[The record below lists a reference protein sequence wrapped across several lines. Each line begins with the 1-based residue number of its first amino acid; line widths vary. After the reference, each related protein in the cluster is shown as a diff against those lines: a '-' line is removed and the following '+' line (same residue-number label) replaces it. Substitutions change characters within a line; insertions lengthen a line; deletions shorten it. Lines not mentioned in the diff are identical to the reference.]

1 MNNTTPCTI
10 TVTVQ
15 DKGEPGSQG
24 PNRDKFS
31 ITVVASPAEMVT
43 LRDLRRGN
51 IQIHQSQFESESL
64 VASAAEGIFPSGASL
79 NGVQLSGLQVGK
91 GIITSGTGTARG
103 DFQTLLLGTSM
114 LGQPQ
119 NINVEG
125 SASSGSRNA
134 DGSVTFAGV
143 STVDMGDGTVPLSV
157 VPFSVT
163 VTPQALALTLGLS
176 ALPSATV
183 TAGRITIE

>member
-1 MNNTTPCTI
+1 MCDWLGEVAEPARQLFAANFFGLPYTGILLATGGLDSAQTPLA
-10 TVTVQ
+10 
-15 DKGEPGSQG
+15 S
-24 PNRDKFS
+24 S
-31 ITVVASPAEMVT
+31 VV
-43 LRDLRRGN
+43 
-51 IQIHQSQFESESL
+51 
-64 VASAAEGIFPSGASL
+64 SAAEGIFPSGASL

-91 GIITSGTGTARG
+91 GIITSVNGTARG

-143 STVDMGDGTVPLSV
+143 SAVDMGDGTVPLSV

>member
-1 MNNTTPCTI
+1 
-10 TVTVQ
+10 
-15 DKGEPGSQG
+15 
-24 PNRDKFS
+24 
-31 ITVVASPAEMVT
+31 
-43 LRDLRRGN
+43 
-51 IQIHQSQFESESL
+51 
-64 VASAAEGIFPSGASL
+64 
-79 NGVQLSGLQVGK
+79 
-91 GIITSGTGTARG
+91 
-103 DFQTLLLGTSM
+103 M

-143 STVDMGDGTVPLSV
+143 STVDMGDGTVPLSG

-183 TAGRITIE
+183 TAGRIKIE